1 MKEELNLFYVLI
13 QEAFHDKVQAEA
25 LEVAR
30 FQRKESLQM
39 TEQEMEPVDIDTLRE
54 KEERQRLDVKN
65 LKGEGRMVKVENGI
79 TEDQDEKKGGFWT
92 SDSEADSTSSPSENS
107 FTSDTDVSSSSFC
120 STGSSE
126 DSDKRK
132 RHDQYSATFE
142 LCFCQPCFARSLFT
156 STKDKPY
163 PALS

>member
-13 QEAFHDKVQAEA
+13 QEAFNDKVQAEA
-25 LEVAR
+25 LEGAR
-30 FQRKESLQM
+30 FRKEPLQM
-39 TEQEMEPVDIDTLRE
+39 TEQEMEPVNTLRE
-54 KEERQRLDVKN
+54 KEERQRLDMKN
-65 LKGEGRMVKVENGI
+65 LEGEVCTVEVDDGI
-79 TEDQDEKKGGFWT
+79 TGNQDEKKRGSWT
-92 SDSEADSTSSPSENS
+92 SDSETDSTLTPSENS
-107 FTSDTDVSSSSFC
+107 FTSDSDVSSSSSFC

-142 LCFCQPCFARSLFT
+142 LCFCQPCFARSLFA
-156 STKDKPY
+156 SSKDNSY